1 MNLGRR
7 SLSKVRVLTLLGIM
21 LATAACFVLIKLGLA
36 YAPPLRFAG
45 LRLLLA
51 GLALLPLGGR
61 SCLPR
66 RLWGPLLLLAL
77 ASSAAGY
84 GLMFVSPKLTEAG
97 IATVLGNSQ
106 PLMVTLLA
114 AWLLGE
120 RLTWGKGLA
129 LLLGLGGVILLAYPA
144 LLSPG
149 GSGLE
154 GALMALSASLA
165 FAVGS
170 VVVKRANPGRSLIA
184 LTAWQLLLGSLPLL
198 LASSVFERGQ
208 AIRWTLE
215 FSAILLVLALAGT
228 SFVTAAW
235 YWLVQGAEVSRL
247 SQWFF
252 LVPALGLG
260 LAVLFLGERV
270 VWVQAGGLALVSA
283 GLLLLS
289 LEGRGQAVRRASP
302 LPGREL

>member
-7 SLSKVRVLTLLGIM
+7 YPTQARVLTLLGIM
-21 LATAACFVLIKLGLA
+21 LATAACFVLIKLGLT

-51 GLALLPLGGR
+51 GLALLPLAGR
-61 SCLPR
+61 LWLPR

-77 ASSAAGY
+77 AQGAAGY

-97 IATVLGNSQ
+97 IAAVLGNSQ

-129 LLLGLGGVILLAYPA
+129 LLLGLGGVVLLAYPA
-144 LLSPG
+144 LRTPG

-165 FAVGS
+165 FALGS
-170 VVVKRANPGRSLIA
+170 VVVKRANPGASLIA
-184 LTAWQLLLGSLPLL
+184 LTAGQLLLGSLPLL
-198 LASSVFERGQ
+198 MASLAFERGQ
-208 AIRWTLE
+208 AIRWTAE
-215 FSAILLVLALAGT
+215 FSIILLVLAVVGT
-228 SFVTAAW
+228 AFVTAAW
-235 YWLVQGAEVSRL
+235 YWLVQGAEVGRL
-247 SQWFF
+247 SQGFF

-260 LAVLFLGERV
+260 LAAVFLGERV
-270 VWVQAGGLALVSA
+270 AWVQAGGLALVSA
-283 GLLLLS
+283 GLLLQG
-289 LEGRGQAVRRASP
+289 LEGYRRALRPARP
-302 LPGREL
+302 LTGP